1 MIESM
6 SNAQVKKINKLKK
19 NVRFRRQ
26 ERCFIAEGFKLV
38 EEACF
43 HDKVKMVYVSTEAED
58 EYFKCFSHK
67 ISESRIEWVSPSVFR
82 EISDTST
89 PQGILAL
96 VEMPEYDRE
105 AIIKKEDAALICLE
119 DIRDPGNLGTIIRTA
134 EGAGMSAVVMS
145 AGCVDLFNPKVVRAT
160 MGALF
165 RMPFYITED
174 MTTEVERLRGE
185 GFTFYAA
192 QLDGTRNYTEG
203 DYKGKAGI
211 LIGNEAD
218 GIRPETS
225 AAADE
230 KIRIPMEGGVESL
243 NAAVSAAILMYEV
256 HRKRRKPG
264 ADDVVD

>member
-19 NVRFRRQ
+19 SVRFRRQ

-38 EEACF
+38 EEAYF
-43 HDKVKMVYVSTEAED
+43 HDRIRTIYVSAEAEG
-58 EYFKCFSHK
+58 EYFKRFPHK
-67 ISESRIEWVSPSVFR
+67 ISEDRIEWVSPSVFR

-96 VEMPEYDRE
+96 VEMPEYSRE
-105 AIIKKEDAALICLE
+105 TIIEKKDAALICLE
-119 DIRDPGNLGTIIRTA
+119 DIQDPGNLGTIIRTA
-134 EGAGMSAVVMS
+134 EGAGMSAFVMS

-160 MGALF
+160 MGAMF
-165 RMPFYITED
+165 RMPFYITEN

-185 GFTFYAA
+185 GFTLYAA
-192 QLDGTRNYTEG
+192 QLDGPRDYTECN
-203 DYKGKAGI
+203 YEGKTGI
-211 LIGNEAD
+211 LIGNEAN

-225 AAADE
+225 AMADE
-230 KIRIPMEGGVESL
+230 KIKIPMEGGVESL

-256 HRKRRKPG
+256 HRKRRKERPD
-264 ADDVVD
+264 APSS